1 VPPDSPTPSGP
12 RKGFLGFFK
21 PVIEFF
27 TSVTGMIT
35 AALGIIATT
44 LAVTLAQENG
54 QTDSQGTGG
63 RGINS
68 VQPPRTST
76 EAQRETPD
84 DGSSITA
91 RRRWVSEVDALC
103 EDFDNRAGS
112 WPEHRARTQRGPKK
126 GPWANNAAAV
136 LDEEA
141 NRLESIETPAEYRS
155 DAAHV
160 LRLWREGADLFRQ
173 AAQAANTGDASTYN
187 RRRDDIL
194 AVFSESARTLAPYGP
209 SACTGG

>member
-1 VPPDSPTPSGP
+1 VALVPPDSPTPSGP
-12 RKGFLGFFK
+12 RKDFLGFFK
-21 PVIEFF
+21 AVIEFF

-35 AALGIIATT
+35 AALGIIATI
-44 LAVTLAQENG
+44 LAVTLVQENG

-76 EAQRETPD
+76 EVQRETPD
-84 DGSSITA
+84 DGSSISA

-103 EDFDNRAGS
+103 EDFDNRVGS
-112 WPEHRARTQRGPKK
+112 WPEHRARRVKE
-126 GPWANNAAAV
+126 GPWADNAATV
-136 LDEEA
+136 LAEEA

-155 DAAHV
+155 DAAAV
-160 LRLWREGADLFRQ
+160 LRLWREGADLLRQ
-173 AAQAANTGDASTYN
+173 AAQAAHTGDASTYN

-194 AVFSESARTLAPYGP
+194 AVFSESRRTLLPHGA
-209 SACTGG
+209 SECTG